1 MDSRHQ
7 RLDTPD
13 GRLGFPFVG
22 SRTDRKIR
30 CHDADAPCFGDA
42 RDHLAALGHA
52 DDFKI
57 MAVADGFF
65 SQDRNRIARRNQS
78 LDVAVREV
86 VGHLVHE
93 TDDILTGPVAIGRIE
108 RIAQKMK
115 CSWGMSSCRRRRTV
129 SPPTPESMTPIG
141 CCLFMMF
148 PPRQLHKKGLKGRDA
163 AIQALLTDGWQGNCF
178 HITKE

>member
-1 MDSRHQ
+1 MWAPV
-7 RLDTPD
+7 LIVNP
-13 GRLGFPFVG
+13 L
-22 SRTDRKIR
+22 
-30 CHDADAPCFGDA
+30 HDADAPCFGDA

-108 RIAQKMK
+108 RIAQKDEMFMGHELLQAAQD
-115 CSWGMSSCRRRRTV
+115 CQSANSGINDANRLLFIHDVSS
-129 SPPTPESMTPIG
+129 SAIA
-141 CCLFMMF
+141 
-148 PPRQLHKKGLKGRDA
+148 QKGLKGRDA

>member
-108 RIAQKMK
+108 RIAQKDEMFMGHELLQAAQD
-115 CSWGMSSCRRRRTV
+115 CQSANSGINDANRLLFIHDVSS
-129 SPPTPESMTPIG
+129 SAIA
-141 CCLFMMF
+141 
-148 PPRQLHKKGLKGRDA
+148 QKKA
-163 AIQALLTDGWQGNCF
+163 
-178 HITKE
+178 

>member
-1 MDSRHQ
+1 M
-7 RLDTPD
+7 LDEGNKTWTAD
-13 GRLGFPFVG
+13 TKDLILRMGGLDFLFVG
-22 SRTDRKIR
+22 SRTRE
-30 CHDADAPCFGDA
+30 
-42 RDHLAALGHA
+42 HLAALGHA

-108 RIAQKMK
+108 RIAQKDEM
-115 CSWGMSSCRRRRTV
+115 
-129 SPPTPESMTPIG
+129 
-141 CCLFMMF
+141 FMGHELL
-148 PPRQLHKKGLKGRDA
+148 QAAQDCQSA
-163 AIQALLTDGWQGNCF
+163 NSAIQALLTDGWQGNCF